1 MVVVAVTWAVR
12 RMCDNLSR
20 TRQLIQNCASSSLSK
35 WPCVTDPETCE
46 HDLLLPDG
54 AGRGMP
60 SLHGRL
66 HQAQFVTLC
75 ILVHSSCHNDK
86 TTQQTLLR
94 ALLKTRILYKA
105 AATSAALLPGRPVWP
120 CTQQNNR
127 LPWDTCIRISVAM
140 GWSGE

>member
-1 MVVVAVTWAVR
+1 MTVNTEL
-12 RMCDNLSR
+12 C
-20 TRQLIQNCASSSLSK
+20 QLITQQMAMCQA
-35 WPCVTDPETCE
+35 CVTDPETCE

-60 SLHGRL
+60 SLHGWL
-66 HQAQFVTLC
+66 HHAQFVTLC

-86 TTQQTLLR
+86 TAQQRKMQTSLLR
-94 ALLKTRILYKA
+94 VLLKTRILYKA

-120 CTQQNNR
+120 CTQQNTTDFPALR
-127 LPWDTCIRISVAM
+127 RWGTCIRISVAM